1 MQGGGN
7 AVICGNG
14 PSLKKINYKRLPK
27 EFDVF
32 RCNQFYFEDR
42 YFVGRN
48 VKYAFFNSFVFFEQ
62 YYTTKQLIQNKEYN
76 IENIICSTFNLPLID
91 DESFIKLFPSYF
103 CDALLG
109 HEVLAK
115 INDFLTFVKY
125 NEIYEN
131 KRITSGIYM
140 CAAAVALGYKNIYL
154 TGIDFY
160 DDKNNIYVFKNN
172 NNNILKLIPEFEI
185 GDSNKRHSKEFDL
198 QALKMLK
205 KQYEVNFYTLNE
217 NSLISKYIDLAPI
230 ENSNFILKNKPSN
243 YINDILIPNSEYK
256 NTIYKMQNQN
266 SKFKQNIY
274 YKLFKDLFHLPSDIK
289 HYLKEK
295 YANKNRKINYFSEKS
310 FDNP

>member
-1 MQGGGN
+1 MEGNINAGGGGSN

-91 DESFIKLFPSYF
+91 NESFIKLFPSCF

-109 HEVLAK
+109 HEVLSK
-115 INDFLTFVKY
+115 INDFLAFVKY

-160 DDKNNIYVFKNN
+160 DDKNNMYAFESKQHNLLSLLPNFKN
-172 NNNILKLIPEFEI
+172 K
-185 GDSNKRHSKEFDL
+185 DSVYETHSKDFDL
-198 QALKMLK
+198 ETLIFLKEK
-205 KQYEVNFYTLNE
+205 YNVNFYALNE
-217 NSLISKYIDLAPI
+217 NSPISKYIDLAPI
-230 ENSNFILKNKPSN
+230 ENSNFILKDKPSN
-243 YINDILIPNSEYK
+243 YINDILIPNSKYK
-256 NTIYKMQNQN
+256 NTIYNIQNQL
-266 SKFKQNIY
+266 KQNIY

-295 YANKNRKINYFSEKS
+295 YANKNR
-310 FDNP
+310 